1 MADQRDD
8 APGEGAAGPPSGQ
21 EGRLSQ
27 LSPAARKVTQEQG
40 TEPPFSGAYVDHKAA
55 GVYRCVCCGA
65 ALFSSQT
72 KYDSG
77 SGWPSF
83 WEPIVAD
90 RLVSRRTSALG
101 CVGWKCTATTA
112 VLTSGIGLKTAP
124 IRPASAIASIQS
136 RLTLSRTRTDLLS
149 VQRSFAG
156 PVARAASTALPM

>member
-40 TEPPFSGAYVDHKAA
+40 TEPPFSGVYVDHKAA

-83 WEPIVAD
+83 WEPIVAGSIGESED
-90 RLVSRRTSALG
+90 LSFGMRRVEVHCDHCGAHLGHRFEDGPDPTGQRYCINSVALDFEPD
-101 CVGWKCTATTA
+101 K
-112 VLTSGIGLKTAP
+112 
-124 IRPASAIASIQS
+124 
-136 RLTLSRTRTDLLS
+136 D
-149 VQRSFAG
+149 
-156 PVARAASTALPM
+156 